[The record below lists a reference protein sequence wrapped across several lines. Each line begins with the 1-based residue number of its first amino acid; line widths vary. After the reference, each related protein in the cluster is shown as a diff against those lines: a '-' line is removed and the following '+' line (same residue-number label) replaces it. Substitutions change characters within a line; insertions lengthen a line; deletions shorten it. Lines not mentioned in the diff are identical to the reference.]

1 MNAFF
6 EKSKSFLK
14 NNKTSIKRSLIFIGF
29 VCALVFL
36 SICILNIA
44 IVAKTDSQIYG
55 VENIE
60 DLSGE
65 YDCILVLGA
74 GVRADGSPTPMLD
87 DRLMTAIEAYKE
99 GKSAVLF
106 VSGDSEYEDYRET
119 DTMKTV
125 LLENGVPEEN
135 IICDGYGLSTYESMW
150 RIKNVY
156 GYEKVLVVTQRYHL
170 HRALYIADKMGVEAD
185 GLDAS
190 LRSYGKQIIYSL
202 REYIARTKDF
212 YFTLTLPSPKYTE
225 KW

>member
-6 EKSKSFLK
+6 EKTGAFLK
-14 NNKTSIKRSLIFIGF
+14 NHTQHIKKSLAFIGF
-29 VCALVFL
+29 VCALTVL
-36 SICILNIA
+36 SVCILNIS
-44 IVAKTDSQIYG
+44 IVAKTDSHIYDI
-55 VENIE
+55 ENIE
-60 DLSGE
+60 SLSGE

>member
-6 EKSKSFLK
+6 EKTGAFLK
-14 NNKTSIKRSLIFIGF
+14 NHTQHIKKSLAFIGF
-29 VCALVFL
+29 VCALTVL
-36 SICILNIA
+36 SVCILNIS
-44 IVAKTDSQIYG
+44 IVAKTDSHIYDI
-55 VENIE
+55 ENIE
-60 DLSGE
+60 SLSGE

-125 LLENGVPEEN
+125 LLENGIPEEN

>member
-6 EKSKSFLK
+6 ERIRAFLK
-14 NNKTSIKRSLIFIGF
+14 NHTQQIKKSLLFIGF
-29 VCALVFL
+29 VCALAAL
-36 SICILNIA
+36 SVCILNIA

-55 VENIE
+55 VQNIE
-60 DLSGE
+60 DLSDE

-170 HRALYIADKMGVEAD
+170 HRALYIADKMGLEAD